1 LTILAILTPFGVLA
15 VGSAWGEWSAGDFL
29 HPETRRQIAAASG
42 GHELPAQVPA
52 GLQRLARLWAAPM
65 SYSSHIPAAI
75 AGMLLIVGACWC
87 VVMLARRIRVLRNVS
102 FIERT
107 LTTLMR
113 ASEYAASAEHV
124 TESRGLFQ
132 KIDPRVKVAGLLL
145 LIIAVAA
152 ARELRVIGGMFLFAL
167 AMALWS
173 GISLRKLAAWVWMP
187 VLLFTGLIAAP
198 AILVTGPRSA
208 AFLVSR
214 AGTAATLAA
223 LLVLTTPWAWV
234 LKSLR
239 SLRCPATFVAIL
251 GMTYRYIFEIMRTAL
266 DMFEARRSRT
276 VGALTPLESRRLAAS
291 TVGVLLS
298 RSFQLSGDVHLAM
311 QSRGFRGE
319 IQVLPEFHARVAD
332 WCWLTLFLVLASGAL
347 WWGS

>member
-1 LTILAILTPFGVLA
+1 
-15 VGSAWGEWSAGDFL
+15 
-29 HPETRRQIAAASG
+29 
-42 GHELPAQVPA
+42 
-52 GLQRLARLWAAPM
+52 M

-75 AGMLLIVGACWC
+75 AGMILIIGACWC
-87 VVMLARRIRVLRNVS
+87 VVLLARRIRARRNIS

-107 LTTLMR
+107 LASLMR

-124 TESRGLFQ
+124 TESGGLFQ
-132 KIDPRVKVAGLLL
+132 KIDPRVKVVGLLL
-145 LIIAVAA
+145 LILAVAA
-152 ARELRVIGGMFLFAL
+152 ARELRVIGGIFVFAL
-167 AMALWS
+167 GMALLS
-173 GISLRKLAAWVWMP
+173 RISLRKLAAWVWIP

-198 AILVTGPRSA
+198 AILWTGPRSA
-208 AFLVSR
+208 AFLVGR

-276 VGALTPLESRRLAAS
+276 VGTLTPSESRRLAAS

-298 RSFQLSGDVHLAM
+298 KSFQLSGDVHLAM

-319 IQVLPEFHARVAD
+319 VHVMPEFRARAVD
-332 WCWLTLFLVLASGAL
+332 WCWLGLFLMLAGAAL
-347 WWGS
+347 WWGL